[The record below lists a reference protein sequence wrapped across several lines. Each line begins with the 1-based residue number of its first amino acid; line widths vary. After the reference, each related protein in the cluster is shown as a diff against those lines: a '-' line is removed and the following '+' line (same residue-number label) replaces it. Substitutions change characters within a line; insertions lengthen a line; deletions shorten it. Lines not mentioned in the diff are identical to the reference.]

1 VGHHN
6 TYNDKN
12 FDELIE
18 KGFIEQVGSG
28 PNGEPKYKL
37 TAKADR
43 YFDAVSFMEYLKQ
56 NTPEKIRE
64 RMGSKEIKLT
74 HDEIIAQLF
83 PNE

>member
-1 VGHHN
+1 MAHHN
-6 TYNDKN
+6 PYNDN
-12 FDELIE
+12 FFDELIE
-18 KGFIEQVGSG
+18 EGFVKQVGVG

-64 RMGSKEIKLT
+64 RMGNKEIKLS
-74 HDEIIAQLF
+74 HSEIIAQLF
-83 PNE
+83 PDE